1 MMAIYDFAD
10 SSKVY
15 TSKESSM
22 LEPYL
27 LDKAE
32 TYSTKEVMG
41 WNMSDILVSAKSTQ
55 FKMKKGKKEL
65 NITSSLLGR
74 HQVAPVALSA
84 ALADILGVTKAQ
96 IERGCDRIQPYEHRM
111 QPRFVH
117 GAWLID
123 DTYNGNLEGL
133 KAGLKLLGELD
144 MKRKWYVTPGLVDQ
158 GAETKRVH
166 EELGAS
172 IAAIN
177 PNVVVLMD
185 NSARPI
191 IEESMKLNGFSGELR
206 IEKNPL
212 DFYTNI
218 EYVVAEGDL
227 VLMQNDWTDNYN

>member
-1 MMAIYDFAD
+1 
-10 SSKVY
+10 
-15 TSKESSM
+15 M

-27 LDKAE
+27 LDNAE
-32 TYSTKEVMG
+32 TYSIKEVME
-41 WNMSDILVSAKSTQ
+41 WKISDVLVSVKNTQ

-65 NITSSLLGR
+65 SIESSLLGR
-74 HQVAPVALSA
+74 HQVAPLALVVAISD
-84 ALADILGVTKAQ
+84 ALGLTKKE
-96 IERGCDRIQPYEHRM
+96 IEQGCKKIQPYEHRM

-158 GAETKRVH
+158 GTETRRVH
-166 EELGAS
+166 VELGETIAS
-172 IAAIN
+172 IN
-177 PNVVVLMD
+177 PDIVVLMD
-185 NSARPI
+185 NSVRPI
-191 IEESMKLNGFSGELR
+191 IEESIKANGFSGELK
-206 IEKNPL
+206 IERNPL

-218 EYVVAEGDL
+218 EYIVAEGDL